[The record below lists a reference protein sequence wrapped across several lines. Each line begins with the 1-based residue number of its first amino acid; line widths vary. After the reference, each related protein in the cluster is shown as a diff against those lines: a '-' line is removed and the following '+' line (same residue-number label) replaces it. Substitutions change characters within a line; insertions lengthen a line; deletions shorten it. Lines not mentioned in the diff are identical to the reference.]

1 MTEHTLERPTAPN
14 GDESELWMIVA
25 VIRPFK
31 LDAVTMALEG
41 ITGFA
46 GMTVTTCRG
55 FGRGRSRASDSNR
68 QSNPRRRE
76 TDSGLTTFSERLK
89 LEVAVTGRTN
99 SRLVVDTI
107 VEAAHTGNR
116 GDGKVF
122 VWPFAHAIR
131 IRTAEADSAAIGGR
145 DE

>member
-1 MTEHTLERPTAPN
+1 MTERPMEQATAPN

-31 LDAVTMALEG
+31 LDAVTMALENVA
-41 ITGFA
+41 GFA

-55 FGRGRSRASDSNR
+55 FGRGRPGLADAHA
-68 QSNPRRRE
+68 NPAARRRE

-89 LEVAVTGRTN
+89 LEVAVAGRRN
-99 SRLVVDTI
+99 SRLVADTI
-107 VEAAHTGNR
+107 VQAARTGNR

-122 VWPFAHAIR
+122 VWPVAYAVR
-131 IRTAEADSAAIGGR
+131 IRTAETDSAAIGGR